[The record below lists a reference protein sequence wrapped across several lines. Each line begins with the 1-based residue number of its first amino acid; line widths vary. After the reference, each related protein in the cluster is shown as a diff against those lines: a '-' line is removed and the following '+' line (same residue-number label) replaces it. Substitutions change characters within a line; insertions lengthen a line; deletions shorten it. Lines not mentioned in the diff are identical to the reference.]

1 MVLATKQIHTPMHRI
16 EDPEIN
22 PHSYSH
28 LIFKKNVKK
37 LMLEKRQPL
46 QQIMLGKLD
55 IHMQIE
61 TRVLA
66 LTLHKNQIKVNQKP

>member
-1 MVLATKQIHTPMHRI
+1 ML
-16 EDPEIN
+16 
-22 PHSYSH
+22 
-28 LIFKKNVKK
+28 KK